1 MIAILISPLYILINI
16 YIVKWLIKWTE
27 TCSKIFKN
35 KIIKYIVIITY
46 IFFASSFITGFFLP
60 YKKIKIIGNYF
71 LGVIQYIVLIVVLA
85 DLIRILL
92 KKTKIVNEKIL
103 SSKIT
108 FIISGSICILLT
120 ILLSTYGVIHSKKI
134 VYTDYNVNIDKI
146 TNIDNLKI
154 SLVSDIHL
162 GYNTHLSHIKKM
174 VDMINNSNSDLV
186 LIAGDI
192 FDNNYEAI
200 DNDEDII
207 NELKRIKSKYGVY
220 AVYGNHDIDEK
231 ILAGFTFNWDKSEV
245 LIDPRM
251 EEFLSKSN
259 IKTLR
264 DETILI
270 DDSFY
275 LIGRLDYH
283 KYGIKINERKTI
295 EELIKDIDI
304 DKPIIVLDHEPYELN
319 ELSNNNVDLDL
330 SGHTHNGQM
339 FPSNI
344 LIKVIWDNPY
354 GLLKVGNMTSI
365 VTSGIGV
372 YGPNMRVLTTAEV
385 VNINVNFKTE

>member
-108 FIISGSICILLT
+108 FIISGFICILLT

-134 VYTDYNVNIDKI
+134 VYTDYNVNIDKVS
-146 TNIDNLKI
+146 NIDNLKI

-200 DNDEDII
+200 GNDEDII

-231 ILAGFTFNWDKSEV
+231 ILAGFTFNWDKSEA

>member
-46 IFFASSFITGFFLP
+46 IFFASSFIIGLFLP

-71 LGVIQYIVLIVVLA
+71 LGAIQYIVLIVLLA

-108 FIISGSICILLT
+108 FVISGSICILLT

-134 VYTDYNVNIDKI
+134 VYTNYNVNINKV

-186 LIAGDI
+186 VIAGDI

-200 DNDEDII
+200 GNDEDII

-220 AVYGNHDIDEK
+220 AVYGNHDIEEK

-270 DDSFY
+270 DNSFY

-283 KYGIKINERKTI
+283 KYGIKINKRKTI
-295 EELIKDIDI
+295 QELTKDIDI
-304 DKPIIVLDHEPYELN
+304 NKPIIVLDHEPYELN
-319 ELSNNNVDLDL
+319 ELASNNVDLDL

-344 LIKVIWDNPY
+344 LLKVIWDNPY

-385 VNINVNFKTE
+385 VNINVNFKVK

>member
-71 LGVIQYIVLIVVLA
+71 LGVIQYIVLIVVLE

-108 FIISGSICILLT
+108 FIISGFICILLT

-200 DNDEDII
+200 GNDEDII

>member
-46 IFFASSFITGFFLP
+46 IFFASSFITGFFFP

-71 LGVIQYIVLIVVLA
+71 LGAIQYIVLIVVLE

-92 KKTKIVNEKIL
+92 KKTKIVSEKIL

-200 DNDEDII
+200 GNDEDII

>member
-71 LGVIQYIVLIVVLA
+71 LGVIQYIVLIVVLE

-92 KKTKIVNEKIL
+92 KKTKIVSEKIL

-200 DNDEDII
+200 GNDEDII

>member
-16 YIVKWLIKWTE
+16 CIVKWLIKWTE

-200 DNDEDII
+200 GNDEDII

-231 ILAGFTFNWDKSEV
+231 ILAGFTFNWDKSEA

>member
-46 IFFASSFITGFFLP
+46 IFFASSFIIGFFLP

-71 LGVIQYIVLIVVLA
+71 LGAIQYIVLIVLLA

-108 FIISGSICILLT
+108 FVISGSICILLT

-134 VYTDYNVNIDKI
+134 VYTNYNVNINKV

-186 LIAGDI
+186 VIAGDI

-200 DNDEDII
+200 GNDEDII

-220 AVYGNHDIDEK
+220 AVYGNHDIEEK

-270 DDSFY
+270 DNSFY

-283 KYGIKINERKTI
+283 KYGIKINKRKTI
-295 EELIKDIDI
+295 QELTKDIDI
-304 DKPIIVLDHEPYELN
+304 NKPIIVLDHEPYELN
-319 ELSNNNVDLDL
+319 ELASNNVDLDL

-344 LIKVIWDNPY
+344 LLKVIWDNPY

-385 VNINVNFKTE
+385 VNINVNFKVK

>member
-108 FIISGSICILLT
+108 FIISGFICILLT

-134 VYTDYNVNIDKI
+134 VYTDYNVNIDKVS
-146 TNIDNLKI
+146 NIDNLKI

-200 DNDEDII
+200 GNDEDII

-283 KYGIKINERKTI
+283 KYGIKINERKSI
-295 EELIKDIDI
+295 EELTKDIDI

-344 LIKVIWDNPY
+344 LLKVIWDNPY

-372 YGPNMRVLTTAEV
+372 YGPNMRVLSTAEV
-385 VNINVNFKTE
+385 VNINVNFKTK

>member
-1 MIAILISPLYILINI
+1 ML
-16 YIVKWLIKWTE
+16 
-27 TCSKIFKN
+27 
-35 KIIKYIVIITY
+35 
-46 IFFASSFITGFFLP
+46 
-60 YKKIKIIGNYF
+60 
-71 LGVIQYIVLIVVLA
+71 
-85 DLIRILL
+85 LIRILL

-200 DNDEDII
+200 GNDEDII

>member
-134 VYTDYNVNIDKI
+134 VYTDYNVNIDKVS
-146 TNIDNLKI
+146 NIDNLKI

-200 DNDEDII
+200 GNDEDII

-372 YGPNMRVLTTAEV
+372 YGPNMRVLSTAEV

>member
-134 VYTDYNVNIDKI
+134 VYTDYNVNIDKVS
-146 TNIDNLKI
+146 NIDNLKI

-200 DNDEDII
+200 GNDEDII

-231 ILAGFTFNWDKSEV
+231 ILAGFTFNWDKSEA

>member
-200 DNDEDII
+200 GNDEDII

-304 DKPIIVLDHEPYELN
+304 EKPIIVLDHEPYELN

-344 LIKVIWDNPY
+344 LLKVIWDNPY

>member
-92 KKTKIVNEKIL
+92 KKTKIVSEKIL

-134 VYTDYNVNIDKI
+134 VYTDYNVNIDKVS
-146 TNIDNLKI
+146 NIDNLKI

-200 DNDEDII
+200 GNDEDII

-231 ILAGFTFNWDKSEV
+231 ILAGFTFNWDKSEA

-295 EELIKDIDI
+295 AELIKDIDI

>member
-200 DNDEDII
+200 GNDEDII

-283 KYGIKINERKTI
+283 KYGIKINERKSI
-295 EELIKDIDI
+295 EELTKDIDI

-344 LIKVIWDNPY
+344 LLKVIWDNPY

>member
-71 LGVIQYIVLIVVLA
+71 LGVIQYIILIVVLA

-108 FIISGSICILLT
+108 FIISGFICILLT

-134 VYTDYNVNIDKI
+134 VYTDYNVNIDKVS
-146 TNIDNLKI
+146 NIDNLKI

-200 DNDEDII
+200 GNDEDII

>member
-200 DNDEDII
+200 GNDEDII

-385 VNINVNFKTE
+385 VNINVNFKTK

>member
-162 GYNTHLSHIKKM
+162 GYNTHLGHIKKM

-200 DNDEDII
+200 GNDEDII

-372 YGPNMRVLTTAEV
+372 YGPNMRVLSTAEV

>member
-46 IFFASSFITGFFLP
+46 IFFASSFIIGFFLP

-71 LGVIQYIVLIVVLA
+71 LGVIQYILLIVVLA

-200 DNDEDII
+200 GNDEDII

-295 EELIKDIDI
+295 EELTKDIDI

-319 ELSNNNVDLDL
+319 ELASNNVDLDL

-344 LIKVIWDNPY
+344 LLKVIWDNPY

-372 YGPNMRVLTTAEV
+372 YGPNMRVLSTAEV
-385 VNINVNFKTE
+385 VNINVNFKAK

>member
-134 VYTDYNVNIDKI
+134 AYTDYNVNIDKI

-200 DNDEDII
+200 GNDEDII

>member
-200 DNDEDII
+200 GNDEDII

>member
-200 DNDEDII
+200 GNDEDII

-251 EEFLSKSN
+251 EELLSKSN

-344 LIKVIWDNPY
+344 LLKVIWDNPY

>member
-71 LGVIQYIVLIVVLA
+71 LGVIQYIILIVVLA

-108 FIISGSICILLT
+108 FIISGFICILLT

-134 VYTDYNVNIDKI
+134 VYTDYNVNIDKVS
-146 TNIDNLKI
+146 NIDNLKI

-200 DNDEDII
+200 GNDEDII

-295 EELIKDIDI
+295 EELTKDIDI

-344 LIKVIWDNPY
+344 LLKVIWDNPY

-372 YGPNMRVLTTAEV
+372 YGPNMRVLSTAEV
-385 VNINVNFKTE
+385 VNINVNFKTK

>member
-71 LGVIQYIVLIVVLA
+71 LGVIQYIVLIVILA

-134 VYTDYNVNIDKI
+134 VYTDYNVNINKI

-200 DNDEDII
+200 GNDEDII

>member
-162 GYNTHLSHIKKM
+162 GYNTHPSHIKKM

-200 DNDEDII
+200 GNDEDII

-344 LIKVIWDNPY
+344 LLKVIWDNPY

-372 YGPNMRVLTTAEV
+372 YGPNMRVLSTAEV
-385 VNINVNFKTE
+385 VNINVNFKTK

>member
-200 DNDEDII
+200 GNDEDII

-344 LIKVIWDNPY
+344 LLKVIWDNPY

-372 YGPNMRVLTTAEV
+372 YGPNMRVLSTAEV

>member
-200 DNDEDII
+200 GNDEDII

-344 LIKVIWDNPY
+344 LLKVIWDNPY

>member
-71 LGVIQYIVLIVVLA
+71 LGVIQYIVLIVALE

-120 ILLSTYGVIHSKKI
+120 VLLSTYGVIHSKKI

-200 DNDEDII
+200 GNDEDII
-207 NELKRIKSKYGVY
+207 NELKRIKSK
-220 AVYGNHDIDEK
+220 
-231 ILAGFTFNWDKSEV
+231 
-245 LIDPRM
+245 
-251 EEFLSKSN
+251 
-259 IKTLR
+259 
-264 DETILI
+264 
-270 DDSFY
+270 
-275 LIGRLDYH
+275 
-283 KYGIKINERKTI
+283 
-295 EELIKDIDI
+295 
-304 DKPIIVLDHEPYELN
+304 
-319 ELSNNNVDLDL
+319 
-330 SGHTHNGQM
+330 
-339 FPSNI
+339 
-344 LIKVIWDNPY
+344 
-354 GLLKVGNMTSI
+354 
-365 VTSGIGV
+365 
-372 YGPNMRVLTTAEV
+372 
-385 VNINVNFKTE
+385 

>member
-200 DNDEDII
+200 GNDEDII

-231 ILAGFTFNWDKSEV
+231 ILAGFTFNWDKSEA

>member
-71 LGVIQYIVLIVVLA
+71 LGVIQYIILIVVLA

-108 FIISGSICILLT
+108 FIISGFICILLT

-200 DNDEDII
+200 GNDEDII

-344 LIKVIWDNPY
+344 LLKVIWDNPY

-372 YGPNMRVLTTAEV
+372 YGPNMRVLSTAEV
-385 VNINVNFKTE
+385 VNINVNFKTK

>member
-134 VYTDYNVNIDKI
+134 VYTDYNVNINKI

-200 DNDEDII
+200 GNDEDII

-251 EEFLSKSN
+251 EELLSKSN

>member
-71 LGVIQYIVLIVVLA
+71 LGVIQYIVLIVVLE

-200 DNDEDII
+200 GNDEDII

>member
-71 LGVIQYIVLIVVLA
+71 LGVIQYIVLIVALE

-200 DNDEDII
+200 GNDEDII

>member
-200 DNDEDII
+200 GNDEDII

-231 ILAGFTFNWDKSEV
+231 ILAGFTFNWDKSEA

-372 YGPNMRVLTTAEV
+372 YGPNMRVLSTAEV

>member
-200 DNDEDII
+200 GNDEDII

-231 ILAGFTFNWDKSEV
+231 ILAGFTFNWDKSEA

-283 KYGIKINERKTI
+283 KYGIKINERKSI
-295 EELIKDIDI
+295 EELTKDIDI

-344 LIKVIWDNPY
+344 LLKVIWDNPY

>member
-71 LGVIQYIVLIVVLA
+71 LGVIQYIVLIVVLE

-92 KKTKIVNEKIL
+92 KKTKIVSEKIL

-200 DNDEDII
+200 GNDEDII

-245 LIDPRM
+245 LIDSRM

>member
-120 ILLSTYGVIHSKKI
+120 ILLSTYGVIHSKEI

-200 DNDEDII
+200 GNDEDII

-231 ILAGFTFNWDKSEV
+231 ILAGFTFNWDKSEA